1 MLGVCLSLLPFLLSS
16 PIACAIA
23 LPFGL
28 AATCSGL
35 GIFQVVVFHH
45 CSHGTVFAN
54 RERNR
59 TVGRLIS
66 ALLLFKRFD
75 DYQREHMLH
84 HSPNKL
90 LTNEDE
96 FADFV
101 LRLMRL
107 QAGAPC
113 HILWRRVL
121 LSLVSPRFHARFL
134 VARLKGAMF
143 SGDRGH
149 DWTSRL
155 AWGGT
160 TAAAA
165 ASGNLVPFA
174 VAWVLPVTILLQ
186 AATVFR
192 ILCEHRFPEPAVTD
206 ARGKPF
212 VVEATMG
219 VFPGLMPP
227 AARAGTMRGVAAW
240 ALWWV
245 QMLTVQLFV
254 RVVVLVGDAPCHD
267 FHHRR
272 PGARR
277 WTSYAHARQADL
289 EAGSPGFPAGY
300 TDVWGLLRAVDMNL
314 TSLSMLPPNCVPW
327 EHTKA

>member
-1 MLGVCLSLLPFLLSS
+1 LLARHGFCEPRAQPHGRRLVS
-16 PIACAIA
+16 AI
-23 LPFGL
+23 
-28 AATCSGL
+28 
-35 GIFQVVVFHH
+35 
-45 CSHGTVFAN
+45 
-54 RERNR
+54 
-59 TVGRLIS
+59 
-66 ALLLFKRFD
+66 LLFKRFD

-90 LTNEDE
+90 LTEEDE

-107 QAGAPC
+107 QAGAPR
-113 HILWRRVL
+113 HVLWRRVL
-121 LSLVSPRFHARFL
+121 ISLVSPYFHARFL

-143 SGDRGH
+143 SGDRTH

-155 AWGGT
+155 AWGGA

-165 ASGNLVPFA
+165 ATDNLAPFA
-174 VAWVLPVTILLQ
+174 VAWVLPVTVLLQ

-192 ILCEHRFPEPAVTD
+192 ILCEHRFPEPVVTEL
-206 ARGKPF
+206 RGKPF
-212 VVEATMG
+212 VAEATMG

-227 AARAGTMRGVAAW
+227 ADRAGTIRGLAAW
-240 ALWWV
+240 TLWWV

-254 RVVVLVGDAPCHD
+254 RLVILVGDAPCHD

-314 TSLSMLPPNCVPW
+314 TSLALLSPDCAPW
-327 EHTKA
+327 QHTES